1 MSRSKHPSLFFL
13 SILVMLL
20 SGCSDRTDPSQTVE
34 PSATDK
40 ALQQVR
46 DLVDKARD
54 ADPGDAVDWATE
66 DIKKIGDFEYKIIT
80 IPDLSNATI
89 EERLNELGEERWEVY
104 WMDKSGNELRFFL
117 KRSAKSYLRAIP
129 LSEIGK
135 ALSPDGQ

>member
-1 MSRSKHPSLFFL
+1 MARNRSLTL
-13 SILVMLL
+13 TLVLGVLL
-20 SGCSDRTDPSQTVE
+20 TGCGEKATEPTQTVE
-34 PSATDK
+34 PSATDR
-40 ALQQVR
+40 ALQQIK
-46 DLVDKARD
+46 DLVDKARES
-54 ADPGDAVDWATE
+54 DPGDAVDWATE

-89 EERLNELGEERWEVY
+89 EERLNELGQERWEVY

-135 ALSPDGQ
+135 ALTPEGQ